1 MKKLI
6 VRVMIALVAIA
17 ALLPI
22 RAFAGEDLKF
32 QLSVDG
38 TGAVTLVSSKAGGDG
53 VSSIQFSL
61 SVSSGNVADAGFEFS
76 DEVTGVAKVCDFRYH
91 KETRTLNVYISGTNA
106 LFGTDK
112 TQLAVGKAVAY
123 DSNSQAATA
132 TFRAMQETVGY
143 VYGEELKKPTPT
155 PTPMPTPGSS
165 IPWNPGPVSPSDPT
179 LTPTPTVTATPTPT
193 STPTPTPTGPRMYS
207 GIKLYYGDGDVTG
220 QYASER
226 YAVVWNKDGYTV
238 EFKSVNPK
246 IATVGKRKGLVT
258 AVSVGKTTVKATF
271 TDKETGEKIVRS
283 CRITVKRNA
292 VDAGISPNSENKLLN
307 LTVGDSFQTKAYR
320 TDSDGVQSW
329 SGRDKI
335 TDGVRF
341 LSSNPEV
348 FTVGKTKGKVTAV
361 GAGEAE
367 LTVWAVQSECA
378 EYGEDGKVVEY
389 RATTKPRKYK
399 VVVKEAE

>member
-1 MKKLI
+1 
-6 VRVMIALVAIA
+6 
-17 ALLPI
+17 
-22 RAFAGEDLKF
+22 
-32 QLSVDG
+32 
-38 TGAVTLVSSKAGGDG
+38 
-53 VSSIQFSL
+53 
-61 SVSSGNVADAGFEFS
+61 
-76 DEVTGVAKVCDFRYH
+76 
-91 KETRTLNVYISGTNA
+91 
-106 LFGTDK
+106 
-112 TQLAVGKAVAY
+112 
-123 DSNSQAATA
+123 
-132 TFRAMQETVGY
+132 
-143 VYGEELKKPTPT
+143 
-155 PTPMPTPGSS
+155 MPTPGPS

-179 LTPTPTVTATPTPT
+179 PTPTPTVTATPTPT